1 MKFDYNKKLYTLEER
16 EILLKET
23 EVLREKYP
31 DRIPILVQIDSNIL
45 KMEKHKF
52 LVANQVTVRYYFD
65 LLKGKLLDLSSADT
79 LVISVAKYNKDGSKT
94 LVTIKPREIPLKDF
108 YEEYKDTETGML
120 ILSVSRSTTYKW
132 LKTTLCYYA
141 GY

>member
-65 LLKGKLLDLSSADT
+65 LLKGKLLDLSPADT

-132 LKTTLCYYA
+132 LKTSLCYYA